1 MKTKFTDFNFSKD
14 DFDEDNIE
22 YNKIRKIIK
31 SFIKKETYNDSFSQ
45 FMKDDYYYDK
55 IDTLEQELVNSGNI
69 SLNEF
74 MNKYRK
80 RIYEDNK
87 FTQCCG
93 MLDIIL
99 YRYDKKHPLGGDIT
113 VDAVNRYQYGYQNY
127 SLGRLYLE
135 QKFGTLENFYNEIV
149 NDIIKKY
156 LLVDSYT
163 EIVNDVEGCTLIF
176 THSDNLNNNFHQ
188 NFDEGKY
195 IILDNIAIIFVGD
208 ENSIKSLIDE
218 FTRRFDIDKINDW
231 LDFEEIKKDVDFH
244 QTVKKYNVGI

>member
-1 MKTKFTDFNFSKD
+1 MKTKFTDFNFRKD

-22 YNKIRKIIK
+22 YKKIRKIIK

-69 SLNEF
+69 SLTEF

-113 VDAVNRYQYGYQNY
+113 VDAVNRYEYGYQNY

-135 QKFGTLENFYNEIV
+135 QKFGTLENFYNEIA
-149 NDIIKKY
+149 NDIIKNY

-176 THSDNLNNNFHQ
+176 THSDNLNNKFHQ

-208 ENSIKSLIDE
+208 ENSIKDLIDE
-218 FTRRFDIDKINDW
+218 FSHDKIDDW
-231 LDFEEIKKDVDFH
+231 LDFEGIKQNIDLH
-244 QTVKKYNVGI
+244 QTAKKYNVGI